1 MGSAVPGLIHI
12 DKATRGARDSIC
24 PSAWVRFSVR
34 KHGLDSSVGSCGRQ
48 FGPSG
53 CYGEGCGGLRPHS
66 QARPRRPRQGRSGF
80 TVSRACRRFAAEVGL
95 TAYALMAA
103 AAVATSPASKVKP
116 YAAGRRPPPI
126 SRQRRRPRS
135 PLSGEPVRAGS
146 QDPALPP
153 HRTAFRW
160 PGVRPHAT
168 DRQGSGAVLRY
179 WEPVTDV

>member
-116 YAAGRRPPPI
+116 YAAGRHPSAASGGGQDRRFRVSRSGRDRKTPPCRRTVPLSDGLACGRTPPI
-126 SRQRRRPRS
+126 VKARGQS
-135 PLSGEPVRAGS
+135 
-146 QDPALPP
+146 
-153 HRTAFRW
+153 
-160 PGVRPHAT
+160 
-168 DRQGSGAVLRY
+168 
-179 WEPVTDV
+179 